1 MRGNLIVGV
10 GFLALFGACSG
21 QHEEIHTGKLGE
33 LIVGTYSFERDVTT
47 SYFSSFRSWD
57 YDGRDL
63 VVFETNSPER
73 NSGVRVSVVDLGT
86 HDVLARWD
94 IPREGPESM
103 KSFPDLRMPL
113 SLDTLFA
120 ASASGRV
127 ANYDTLGNKIRDIE
141 SNARFP
147 TTKEAYVRFF
157 PINGLMFRKEKEVF
171 VGLNPYNIYQ
181 EAAPTDYAAWMMHL
195 NMETGLHDQAYF
207 RMPSDYARFSAD
219 LAAFQTYGGLDR
231 LRGEFWFGFPYSD
244 TLVMLRGLK
253 EIKRLAPKT
262 NHRFTYLPSELRDY
276 GSFKV
281 WLQPKEASSHLGLL
295 YDEFRDLFL
304 MLTKLGETGDG
315 DNTFERT
322 KHYLIRVF
330 DGDWTLKGEY
340 TVDYPGR
347 EELKDWF
354 VTRKGLF
361 INAAFQDVEDEYRFD
376 QVDLSTFVTPR

>member
-1 MRGNLIVGV
+1 M
-10 GFLALFGACSG
+10 
-21 QHEEIHTGKLGE
+21 
-33 LIVGTYSFERDVTT
+33 
-47 SYFSSFRSWD
+47 
-57 YDGRDL
+57 
-63 VVFETNSPER
+63 
-73 NSGVRVSVVDLGT
+73 RVSVVDLETG
-86 HDVLARWD
+86 DMLARWD
-94 IPREGPESM
+94 IPKEGPESM
-103 KSFPDLRMPL
+103 KQFPDLRMPL

-120 ASASGRV
+120 ASASGRA
-127 ANYDTLGNKIRDIE
+127 ANYDTLGNKIREIE

-147 TTKEAYVRFF
+147 NTKEAYVRIF
-157 PINGLMFRKEKEVF
+157 PINGLMFRKEEEVY
-171 VGLNPYNIYQ
+171 VGLNPYNLYQ
-181 EAAPTDYAAWMMHL
+181 EAAPSDYAAWMMRL

-207 RMPSDYARFSAD
+207 RMPSDYVRFSGD
-219 LAAFQTYGGLDR
+219 LAAFQTYGGLDQ
-231 LRGEFWFGFPYSD
+231 LRGEFWFGYPYSD

-330 DGDWTLKGEY
+330 DGDWTLKGEF
-340 TVDYPGR
+340 TTEYPGR

-354 VTRKGLF
+354 ITRNGLF

-376 QVDLSTFVTPR
+376 QVDLSSFSNPR

>member
-1 MRGNLIVGV
+1 
-10 GFLALFGACSG
+10 
-21 QHEEIHTGKLGE
+21 
-33 LIVGTYSFERDVTT
+33 
-47 SYFSSFRSWD
+47 
-57 YDGRDL
+57 
-63 VVFETNSPER
+63 
-73 NSGVRVSVVDLGT
+73 
-86 HDVLARWD
+86 
-94 IPREGPESM
+94 
-103 KSFPDLRMPL
+103 
-113 SLDTLFA
+113 
-120 ASASGRV
+120 
-127 ANYDTLGNKIRDIE
+127 
-141 SNARFP
+141 
-147 TTKEAYVRFF
+147 
-157 PINGLMFRKEKEVF
+157 
-171 VGLNPYNIYQ
+171 
-181 EAAPTDYAAWMMHL
+181 
-195 NMETGLHDQAYF
+195 
-207 RMPSDYARFSAD
+207 
-219 LAAFQTYGGLDR
+219 
-231 LRGEFWFGFPYSD
+231 
-244 TLVMLRGLK
+244 MLRGLK

-262 NHRFTYLPSELRDY
+262 NHRFTYLLSELRDY

-376 QVDLSTFVTPR
+376 QVDLSTFVPPR